1 MIIIVG
7 RILIFP
13 LSPFLYSPFILYSS
27 NNNLFLPQK
36 IRIVLLNYWSMYSL
50 DNRTIVNNR
59 GSISTDA
66 SWANRKLRYPFRCS
80 FHLLVPSLS
89 RDVPCYITQWPSIKA
104 KRIRAGFHNHGFSR
118 SKLLLPG
125 WYYNP
130 PLLGEQWSGRICR
143 APYKL
148 DSNPRVIGA
157 RNSLSASYLE

>member
-7 RILIFP
+7 RKLICP
-13 LSPFLYSPFILYSS
+13 LFSFLYSPFILYSS

-36 IRIVLLNYWSMYSL
+36 IRIVLLNYWSIARSIIEQSL
-50 DNRTIVNNR
+50 TIADR
-59 GSISTDA
+59 YRLML
-66 SWANRKLRYPFRCS
+66 ANRKLRYPFRCS

-89 RDVPCYITQWPSIKA
+89 RDAPCYITQWPSIKA